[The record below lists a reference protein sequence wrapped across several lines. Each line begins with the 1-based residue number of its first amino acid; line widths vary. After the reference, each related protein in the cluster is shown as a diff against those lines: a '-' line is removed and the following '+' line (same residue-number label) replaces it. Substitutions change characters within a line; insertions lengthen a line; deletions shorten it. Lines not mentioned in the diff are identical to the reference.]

1 MVSDNKLL
9 NRITVDHNVMVG
21 KPTIRGLR
29 ITVEH
34 ILKSLASGLSI
45 QELLE
50 DYPVLEKED
59 IQAVLFYAFEKIS
72 NEKIFAIK
80 VNYGVTKYAQV
91 SC

>member
-1 MVSDNKLL
+1 ML
-9 NRITVDHNVMVG
+9 G
-21 KPTIRGLR
+21 KPTIRVLR

-50 DYPVLEKED
+50 EYPVLEKED

-72 NEKIFAIK
+72 NNKIF
-80 VNYGVTKYAQV
+80 
-91 SC
+91 